1 MLKTLTSSVIEKPQ
15 NTNFEGEDGDEEIL
29 YIFRQANITNFGWA
43 FSGIIL
49 LLAPIFF
56 NSFII
61 SVNKEFPG
69 LLTPVLVFIINI
81 FWYIFVFGYI
91 FERFLHWFF
100 NVYII
105 TSKRVVDM
113 DFDNLLH
120 RNISEAPLRNIE
132 DITYTVSGTLPT
144 VFNYGNL
151 SIQTAAEKR
160 EIEFANVYDPGK
172 LQDILSDLVSFKK
185 GHHGS

>member
-1 MLKTLTSSVIEKPQ
+1 MLKTLTASVIEKPED
-15 NTNFEGEDGDEEIL
+15 TYFEGEDGDEEIL
-29 YIFRQANITNFGWA
+29 YIFRQAAITNLGWLV
-43 FSGIIL
+43 SGIVL
-49 LLAPIFF
+49 LLAPVVFD
-56 NSFII
+56 SFIFSI
-61 SVNKEFPG
+61 NREFPG
-69 LLTPVLVFIINI
+69 IFTPSLIFIVNI
-81 FWYIFVFGYI
+81 FWYIFAFGYI

-113 DFDNLLH
+113 DFDHLLH

-144 VFNYGNL
+144 LFNFGNL

-160 EIEFANVYDPGK
+160 EIEFYNVYDPGR

-185 GHHGS
+185 GRHGN